1 MCCSA
6 QTFIQSLF
14 FLAAYGCGGIPVSL
28 CPPGM
33 QPEEKAWEKTRA
45 LLLLS
50 ALLPAL
56 AVLLIAGLRD
66 AAASEGE
73 REPVL
78 RWLIAKAR
86 C

>member
-1 MCCSA
+1 M
-6 QTFIQSLF
+6 
-14 FLAAYGCGGIPVSL
+14 AAYGCGGIPVSL
-28 CPPGM
+28 CPPSM